1 MSSNKNQAT
10 ARRSTQCT
18 SFQCPGCGEVIP
30 STDDGYPTTS
40 CCPACEMHLWCTKR
54 IERGMVFLDAIPHS
68 KTEISDVARVGKS
81 IQHSG
86 NVGGVIVNLS
96 ALETIN
102 SSFVAGLLV
111 LRRLI
116 ETAGG
121 NLVLSEVDPHVH
133 AILQRLKLHTLF
145 VIKDRGQDVPSPA

>member
-1 MSSNKNQAT
+1 MSSDKNPAN
-10 ARRSTQCT
+10 ARRSTRRM

-30 STDDGYPTTS
+30 SANDGYPITS
-40 CCPACEMHLWCTKR
+40 RCPACEIQLWCTKR

-68 KTEISDVARVGKS
+68 KTEISDVARVGES
-81 IQHSG
+81 IQNSG
-86 NVGGVIVNLS
+86 DVGGVIVNLS
-96 ALETIN
+96 ALATIN

-133 AILQRLKLHTLF
+133 AILERLKLHTLF